1 MEQISKPKLLVT
13 ILNQGWI
20 RPELADVQH
29 LLLSDTRA
37 DVKVVHLNKRP
48 SETAR
53 NFAVKMMLDGGFDY
67 LLTIDHDTVPLRNP
81 IDLLF
86 IEVDVVG
93 FAYLGMQTK
102 EQGIELAFL
111 GMDKQPNGEYLD
123 HKNQDGLQA
132 VDAVGSGCLLMSR
145 KVLEQVKAP
154 FMRKWNEDGFA
165 ITGLDFYFCE
175 KAKELGFQSYCHYGY
190 IADHI
195 KDVSLLNVLKFSYV

>member
-1 MEQISKPKLLVT
+1 MEQNSKPKLLVT

-20 RPELADVQH
+20 RPELADVQS
-29 LLLSDTRA
+29 LLLSDERA
-37 DVKVVHLNKRP
+37 EVKVIHLNKRP

-53 NFAVKMMLDGGFDY
+53 NYSVKLMLDGGYDY

-86 IEVDVVG
+86 MNLDIVG
-93 FAYLGMQTK
+93 FAYLGMQTNK
-102 EQGIELAFL
+102 GLELAFL
-111 GMDKQPNGEYLD
+111 GMDKQENNEYLD
-123 HKNQDGLQA
+123 HKELTGLQA

-154 FMRKWNEDGFA
+154 FMRKWNEDGIA

-175 KAKELGFQSYCHYGY
+175 KAKDLGFQPYCHYDY
-190 IADHI
+190 IADHF
-195 KDVSLLNVLKFSYV
+195 KEVSLLSVLEFKLK